1 MLPLRLSF
9 TKHSGQ
15 LETRASGINISLEI
29 FRLKFTGNFSLSASE
44 IKNVVYSR
52 TNQEIMGRKSNGKE
66 VPGEAFSGNF
76 IIILFLACEQAHA
89 LVWIGYHRQR
99 RQRTENR

>member
-1 MLPLRLSF
+1 MRPLRLSF